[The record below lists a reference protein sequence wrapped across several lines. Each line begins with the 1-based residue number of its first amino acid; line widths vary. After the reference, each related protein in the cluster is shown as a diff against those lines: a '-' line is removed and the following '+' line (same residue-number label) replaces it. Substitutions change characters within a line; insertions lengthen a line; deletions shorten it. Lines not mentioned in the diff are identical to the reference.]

1 MGIIL
6 VIWGQHYL
14 LAGLGIL
21 LWGLGAS
28 LGFPVGLS
36 AAGDDPRG
44 AAVRVGAVATIG
56 YIAFLVGPP
65 GLGLLGEHVGL
76 LHALIVVLIG
86 VIVAGLMSGAARPV
100 GAKEKNEIKI

>member
-1 MGIIL
+1 M
-6 VIWGQHYL
+6 IWGQHYL

-56 YIAFLVGPP
+56 YIALTCGSPACFNCSA
-65 GLGLLGEHVGL
+65 HWRYCCWFD
-76 LHALIVVLIG
+76 IG
-86 VIVAGLMSGAARPV
+86 CCPACGDER
-100 GAKEKNEIKI
+100 

>member
-1 MGIIL
+1 M
-6 VIWGQHYL
+6 IWGQHYL

-56 YIAFLVGPP
+56 YIAF
-65 GLGLLGEHVGL
+65 
-76 LHALIVVLIG
+76 
-86 VIVAGLMSGAARPV
+86 SGTSGIRAFR
-100 GAKEKNEIKI
+100 